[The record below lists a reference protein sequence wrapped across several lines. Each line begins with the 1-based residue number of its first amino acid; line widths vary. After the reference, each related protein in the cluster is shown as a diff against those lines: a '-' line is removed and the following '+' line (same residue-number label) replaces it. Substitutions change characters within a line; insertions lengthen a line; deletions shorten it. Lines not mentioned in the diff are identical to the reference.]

1 MHTIK
6 KQKRI
11 TQSQLWRTEIW
22 FASVEIESHWKAWI
36 LNYLEFNTGW
46 CMSRVEQT
54 TYEPVLWCRAV
65 PKTGGVLC
73 ILAQLCLSF
82 IRSPAHHAQPF
93 QKMQNL
99 LYLCNCLITAVFK
112 IYLNTLMFDV
122 LNSVRKTTVP
132 SAFSYLKL
140 IIGIDSALIYIVSL
154 LLFFNLLFFFFLN
167 NQALIQDI
175 WLIKLRP
182 SAAVLSPAD
191 LHCLKSVTCFRAAV
205 SHCLFLCQLFYC
217 KSAPFTQHTATGLC
231 LLWWP
236 FTIAVALDN
245 LYQNTGHVQKPVI
258 QQTVVS
264 AWKYYEPRKSWQ
276 PKETFTKKNPSQFK

>member
-154 LLFFNLLFFFFLN
+154 LLFFNLLFFFFKQSGFNSGHLI
-167 NQALIQDI
+167 NQTQTICCSPVSCWSALPEVSDMFQGCS
-175 WLIKLRP
+175 LTLSLP
-182 SAAVLSPAD
+182 LSAVLLQICSFHPTHSDWALFTVMTIYD
-191 LHCLKSVTCFRAAV
+191 SRSARQFVSKYRTCAKA
-205 SHCLFLCQLFYC
+205 SYTTNCYISMKILWT
-217 KSAPFTQHTATGLC
+217 KEIMATQRNIH
-231 LLWWP
+231 
-236 FTIAVALDN
+236 
-245 LYQNTGHVQKPVI
+245 
-258 QQTVVS
+258 
-264 AWKYYEPRKSWQ
+264 
-276 PKETFTKKNPSQFK
+276 